1 MWYLGSKSRLSKDLA
16 PIIQSYITEDVKGYI
31 EPFVGGANMIDKI
44 DCPVRIGSD
53 IHPQLIALLQKAKTD
68 VDSIPDNITEEEY
81 KRVKDNK
88 DDYPDW
94 YVGLVGFCASF
105 GAKYFSGYVR
115 SSKSGKVSDSIRAL
129 KKQAPKLSEI
139 DFFCD
144 DYKNVLVDRCVI
156 YCDPPYKNTEGYSS
170 KFDHEE
176 FYDWVRNISKTNSVY
191 ISEYQAPADFKPI
204 VVFNKRSLLCGS
216 KTNQVQPSEKLF
228 LHEDLFKKHI
238 KRNEL

>member
-16 PIIQSYITEDVKGYI
+16 PIIQSYITEDMKGYI

-105 GAKYFSGYVR
+105 GAKYFSGYAR

-176 FYDWVRNISKTNSVY
+176 FYDWVRMTSRTNTVLV
-191 ISEYQAPADFKPI
+191 SEYNMPDDFTCIFEKEHT
-204 VVFNKRSLLCGS
+204 VTLDSLRESGS
-216 KTNQVQPSEKLF
+216 KRTEKLF
-228 LHEDLFKKHI
+228 IYEGAA
-238 KRNEL
+238 

>member
-1 MWYLGSKSRLSKDLA
+1 MKYVGSKNRLSKELA
-16 PIIQSYITEDVKGYI
+16 PIIQSYITEDTVGYI

-105 GAKYFSGYVR
+105 GARYFEGFARDRKGSRNIPAEG
-115 SSKSGKVSDSIRAL
+115 IRNL

-156 YCDPPYKNTEGYSS
+156 YCDIPYSGSLHPYDKQQ
-170 KFDHEE
+170 FDKDV
-176 FYDWVRNISKTNSVY
+176 FCDWVREMAKTNIVLV
-191 ISEYQAPADFKPI
+191 SEFSMPDDFTCLWEKERT
-204 VVFNKRSLLCGS
+204 VCLDSLKTAGDENRKR
-216 KTNQVQPSEKLF
+216 TEKLF
-228 LHEDLFKKHI
+228 IYEGAA
-238 KRNEL
+238 